1 MMKHIHRLLLLSAF
15 VLILAACGEKV
26 ETNME
31 SEVADFEFT
40 DQDGE
45 PFSNEDLEGKWWV
58 ADFIFTNCE
67 TVCIP
72 MTSNMV
78 NLQQEL
84 EEENIDNVELVSFSV
99 EPDRDTPEVL
109 TEYAEEYGADLS
121 NWTFL
126 TGYDFDT
133 IQDLSIKSFSN
144 MVEAAPEGEDQIT
157 HGAYFFLVN
166 PDGEIIK
173 NYSGIESEDMEQIA
187 SDLKNLQ

>member
-1 MMKHIHRLLLLSAF
+1 MKKYILTF
-15 VLILAACGEKV
+15 VLLTTLVLAACGNKV

-31 SEVADFEFT
+31 AKVADFEFT
-40 DQDGE
+40 TQDGDTL
-45 PFSNEDLEGKWWV
+45 SNEDLQGKWWV

-78 NLQQEL
+78 KLQEKL
-84 EEENIDNVELVSFSV
+84 NEDKIDNVELVSFSV

-109 TEYAEEYGADLS
+109 TEYANEYGADLS

-126 TGYDFDT
+126 TGYDFDEIT
-133 IQDLSIKSFSN
+133 DLSVKSFKN
-144 MVEAAPEGEDQIT
+144 MLAAAPEGEDQIT

-173 NYSGIESEDMEQIA
+173 NYSGMEASEMDQIA
-187 SDLKNLQ
+187 EDIKNLQ